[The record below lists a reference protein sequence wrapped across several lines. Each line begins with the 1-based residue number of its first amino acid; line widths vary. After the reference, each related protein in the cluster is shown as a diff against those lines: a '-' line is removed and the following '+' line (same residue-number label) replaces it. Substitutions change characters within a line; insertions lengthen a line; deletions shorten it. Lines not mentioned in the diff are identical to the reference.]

1 MSEDSYANLREIL
14 FLFSDYAQYFKKED
28 ADILKE
34 VVEKIIE
41 LQPG

>member
-1 MSEDSYANLREIL
+1 MQIFEKYYSCFLTIPNIL
-14 FLFSDYAQYFKKED
+14 KEED
-28 ADILKE
+28 ADTLKE

>member
-1 MSEDSYANLREIL
+1 MQIFEKYYSCFLTIHNIL
-14 FLFSDYAQYFKKED
+14 KKED
-28 ADILKE
+28 ADTLKE